1 MFCEN
6 ASKSLGVGMK
16 SATIAGWT
24 SGKSLQPLFAEF
36 EKRVGIAVASPF
48 TDFQKDE
55 IVPSEFLRTIRPLA
69 TSISTWAVL
78 VLVGLMTWGYA
89 RSGQTPRPS
98 TAAKGP
104 AAQSSPDR
112 RPTSTAAESD
122 EDARGIPTV
131 GEKPPAG
138 RLIEALRQQVGQS
151 PLLQDADAQSSLL
164 DSLDQ
169 AGEIWTKTQRQNREA
184 LRQLKRQV
192 RIGESRQAPHLVL
205 ITFERASLLDATDS
219 PRKKLFA
226 DLAKR
231 GVTFSQ
237 HYAGGESPVS
247 GWWTLMVGRNTG
259 RARADETRFQ
269 RRDSEPTLAT
279 SLWQAGYATGF
290 FGMWSDR
297 LSPLDSGFD
306 DWSGLRDANDPAA
319 LYPTTL
325 STARSKMTISANGNG
340 QSAVSLWK
348 LLDAEIASF
357 ITSRAAQTRPMF
369 LQIRLPEL
377 QPETTTPTDSA
388 EGVVH
393 HLFERLRKAGI
404 ESQTCVVV
412 TALSGRDATATASL
426 SEDNL
431 RVPFVIVGTPEG
443 SPGAT
448 ITAPTA
454 AWDLLP
460 TLLELARATRRPA
473 VTDGRSLIPDLSGN
487 TVPSSRLLYWVAD
500 QPGGAQVVRKGDW
513 KGVADKGARHLRL
526 YHLPSDPHQ
535 EKDVAADHPDVVQQ
549 LLAPSPPAAAKEP
562 KSNGSGRT

>member
-1 MFCEN
+1 MFWGN

-24 SGKSLQPLFAEF
+24 SGKSLQSLLAEF
-36 EKRVGIAVASPF
+36 EKRVGIAVASQI

-89 RSGQTPRPS
+89 RSGQAPRPS
-98 TAAKGP
+98 TTAKGP
-104 AAQSSPDR
+104 AAERSPES
-112 RPTSTAAESD
+112 RPSLTATQSD
-122 EDARGIPTV
+122 EDARQIPTTA
-131 GEKPPAG
+131 EKPSAG

-164 DSLDQ
+164 DSLDR

-184 LRQLKRQV
+184 LRELKRQV

-205 ITFERASLLDATDS
+205 ITFERASALDATES

-279 SLWQAGYATGF
+279 ALWQAGYATGF

-297 LSPLDSGFD
+297 LSPLDNGFD

-357 ITSRAAQTRPMF
+357 ITSRTAQTRPMF

-412 TALSGRDATATASL
+412 TALSGGDATATTPL

-431 RVPFVIVGTPEG
+431 RVPFVMVGTPG
-443 SPGAT
+443 LNPGTT
-448 ITAPTA
+448 ITAPSTSC
-454 AWDLLP
+454 DLLP
-460 TLLELARATRRPA
+460 TFLELARATQKPTG
-473 VTDGRSLIPDLSGN
+473 TDGHSL
-487 TVPSSRLLYWVAD
+487 VPGGKVDHAKADRLLYWVAD
-500 QPGGAQVVRKGDW
+500 QPGGAQAVRKGDW
-513 KGVADKGARHLRL
+513 KGVAEKGARHLQL
-526 YHLPSDPHQ
+526 YHLPSDPQQ
-535 EKDVAADHPDVVQQ
+535 EKNVATDHPDVVQQ
-549 LLAPSPPAAAKEP
+549 LLAPSPPAAAKDP
-562 KSNGSGRT
+562 KSNGYGRT